1 MEIGSKAKKIIV
13 WSASGLAAAGL
24 LTGTF
29 FTGMAVAD
37 NSQPASVTSELDGE
51 RPDHGDHG
59 NLPQDS
65 ERQDKD
71 AQDKDSQEKDAQEKD
86 SQNNDGGEGT
96 DEVRPDRPDHDG
108 GPDREGKPG
117 KGESGKGES
126 GKGESYKDRRGERG
140 DDGHRHGHPDSEADA
155 PAENA
160 LAEDEPAEDAPA

>member
-29 FTGMAVAD
+29 FTGMAIAD
-37 NSQPASVTSELDGE
+37 NSEPASVTSELDGE
-51 RPDHGDHG
+51 RPERGDHG

-71 AQDKDSQEKDAQEKD
+71 AQDKDAQEKD
-86 SQNNDGGEGT
+86 SQEKDSQDNDGGEGT
-96 DEVRPDRPDHDG
+96 DEARPDRPDHDG

-117 KGESGKGES
+117 KGESGKD
-126 GKGESYKDRRGERG
+126 ESYKDRRGERG
-140 DDGHRHGHPDSEADA
+140 DDGHRHGHPDSE
-155 PAENA
+155 ENA
-160 LAEDEPAEDAPA
+160 PAEDAPAEDAPA

>member
-37 NSQPASVTSELDGE
+37 NSEPASVTSELDGE
-51 RPDHGDHG
+51 RPERGDQG

-71 AQDKDSQEKDAQEKD
+71 AQEKDSQEKDSQEKD

-96 DEVRPDRPDHDG
+96 DEVRPDRTDNDG

-117 KGESGKGES
+117 NDESGKD
-126 GKGESYKDRRGERG
+126 ESYKDRRGERG
-140 DDGHRHGHPDSEADA
+140 DDGHRHGHPDSE
-155 PAENA
+155 ENA
-160 LAEDEPAEDAPA
+160 PAEDAPAEDAPA